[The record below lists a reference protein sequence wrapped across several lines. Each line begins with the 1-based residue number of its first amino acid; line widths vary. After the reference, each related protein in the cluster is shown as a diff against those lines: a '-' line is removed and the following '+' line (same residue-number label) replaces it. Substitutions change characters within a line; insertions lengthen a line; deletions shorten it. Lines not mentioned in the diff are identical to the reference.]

1 MSLSIITKIVGFT
14 IVSRSS
20 DPATRKRVDELS
32 NKLKEHEGR
41 LLPRLDQSVSYV
53 VNVGDQKQYFRRLT
67 SSNPTVMKFEFID
80 NFEKVLNIENNGKLS
95 IGCSPSR
102 GNCGEINVT
111 EFIPA
116 EVLLDRPVKNDQL
129 CWHLQRRFSDEDEK
143 ILSVEC
149 RDITLTAEPRDQI
162 DEACKAAQEGG
173 LPIEEDK
180 STIIQPQESNY
191 LPSCNAILTLSV
203 SHSFQMWTSPLIKAA
218 SDYAKTHKIPV
229 VLLGSQHPHF
239 AMTLTGQENKIRLG
253 LMSNANLKESDL
265 IFGMDHEAGHF
276 RDQALLVEK
285 FPKLRDIFQKNNP
298 TLEEISKVIEAYLV
312 LIKAKISKKEKSN
325 FEQMAEEI
333 FGDFKLM
340 EPNQLMH
347 AWLTINELFRT
358 GEQVHDRREEA
369 IIMSSLFSHLKKDAP
384 PEQVYRMTQ
393 GLEKGNGE
401 WIDLLKL
408 SIVAEIQEAGLWE
421 KFTAQKDYDPESV
434 KHLNPKHI
442 AFFRQCI
449 RAAGSYFKKKD

>member
-1 MSLSIITKIVGFT
+1 
-14 IVSRSS
+14 
-20 DPATRKRVDELS
+20 
-32 NKLKEHEGR
+32 
-41 LLPRLDQSVSYV
+41 
-53 VNVGDQKQYFRRLT
+53 
-67 SSNPTVMKFEFID
+67 
-80 NFEKVLNIENNGKLS
+80 
-95 IGCSPSR
+95 
-102 GNCGEINVT
+102 
-111 EFIPA
+111 
-116 EVLLDRPVKNDQL
+116 
-129 CWHLQRRFSDEDEK
+129 
-143 ILSVEC
+143 
-149 RDITLTAEPRDQI
+149 
-162 DEACKAAQEGG
+162 
-173 LPIEEDK
+173 
-180 STIIQPQESNY
+180 
-191 LPSCNAILTLSV
+191 
-203 SHSFQMWTSPLIKAA
+203 
-218 SDYAKTHKIPV
+218 
-229 VLLGSQHPHF
+229 
-239 AMTLTGQENKIRLG
+239 
-253 LMSNANLKESDL
+253 
-265 IFGMDHEAGHF
+265 MDHEAGHF